1 MISGNYEEYKD
12 RLRELLVKMESSS
25 AEEGM
30 PMLDLFVKD
39 YEESLYKEV
48 GRLTRRLHDS
58 LTTLEIEEK
67 IINLTQEDIPGAK
80 ERLRYVVKVTE
91 QATQNVLAIVEK
103 SIPISLKI
111 GVKADDLYGECL
123 KIADGGYSR
132 ESISRLL
139 DGIRGFLVAARENS
153 GLLNGHLTEI
163 LMAQEYQDITGQIIK
178 KVIGLVQDVED
189 SLVKLV
195 KMTGHKRSTEAE
207 TRSGDF
213 VNGPHVPGIDDNLGH
228 VSNQDDVDHLLASL
242 GF

>member
-25 AEEGM
+25 AEDGM
-30 PMLDLFVKD
+30 PMLDIFVKD

-48 GRLTRRLHDS
+48 GKLTRRLHDS

-80 ERLRYVVKVTE
+80 ERLRYVVTVTE
-91 QATQNVLAIVEK
+91 QATQNVLAIIEK
-103 SIPISLKI
+103 SIPVSLSI
-111 GVKADDLYGECL
+111 GVKADDLYGECM
-123 KIADGGYSR
+123 KIADGDYSR

-139 DGIRGFLVAARENS
+139 AGIRGFLVDTRENS
-153 GLLNGHLTEI
+153 SLLHGHLTEI

-195 KMTGHKRSTEAE
+195 KMTGHKRSTESE
-207 TRSGDF
+207 ERSGDI
-213 VNGPHVPGIDDNLGH
+213 VNGPHVLGVDDNHGH
-228 VSNQDDVDHLLASL
+228 VSNQDDVDNLLASM